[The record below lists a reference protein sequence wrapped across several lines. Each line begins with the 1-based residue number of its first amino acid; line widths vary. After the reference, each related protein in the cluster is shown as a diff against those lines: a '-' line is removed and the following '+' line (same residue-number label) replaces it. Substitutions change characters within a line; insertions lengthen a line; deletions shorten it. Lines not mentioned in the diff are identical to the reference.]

1 MKGTDDMDKKTFDTL
16 RERFDE
22 ARNDAVSDVIERITA
37 HFAGDKW
44 TLDQLEAVWGKH
56 IISFDGLT
64 DEEYKRYKAD
74 DYFMD
79 IEDAFD
85 NMEDTLNSE
94 DFNFDS
100 LVKLADEFGVDLDGV
115 KRPYKFIIFTP
126 DVDPD
131 KYDFAKPVEDIDEDK
146 IDPEDVAEYVICD
159 GRDEMLEVWE
169 GLYKRYEGEWYYVKD
184 DAGILVG
191 GAMDMND
198 LDTLE
203 NFRSFLRDPKLVR
216 QDYIKDVLDYFFD
229 ENGRL
234 KAKSVKEL
242 EDVYGLE
249 VVCTDGCSAEE
260 YEEIYNDDTVIT
272 DRNAK
277 DMDYMKETLS
287 HDTDQ
292 HLIELYSKYVDTS
305 KATYLE
311 NAYGMIKSTENGFAS
326 IYNARTNGER
336 TPAILKKD
344 PSIEGV
350 YEFWIKMG
358 ADVNTNGGKIIGKIY
373 DLNGEKEVA
382 KALEGIESGYA
393 VLSTSKGRMTLKD
406 AVKYYEDRQRLLKE

>member
-1 MKGTDDMDKKTFDTL
+1 MDKKTFDTL
-16 RERFDE
+16 RERFD
-22 ARNDAVSDVIERITA
+22 ANRNDAVSDVIERITA

-44 TLDQLEAVWGKH
+44 TLEQLETVWGKH

-79 IEDAFD
+79 IEDALD
-85 NMEDTLNSE
+85 SIAMEDTLNSE

-115 KRPYKFIIFTP
+115 TRPYKFIFFTP

-131 KYDFAKPVEDIDEDK
+131 KYDFAKPIEDIDEDK

-169 GLYKRYEGEWYYVKD
+169 GLYKHYEGRYYYVKD

-191 GAMDMND
+191 GAMDIND

-216 QDYIKDVLDYFFD
+216 QDYINGVLEHFFD
-229 ENGRL
+229 ENGTFKNKSDEEL
-234 KAKSVKEL
+234 K
-242 EDVYGLE
+242 DVYGLE

-260 YEEIYNDDTVIT
+260 YEEIYNDDTVVT
-272 DRNAK
+272 DKNAK
-277 DMDYMKETLS
+277 DMNYMKDTLC
-287 HDTDQ
+287 HNTDQ
-292 HLIELYSKYVDTS
+292 RLIELYSKYADTS
-305 KATYLE
+305 KVTSLE
-311 NAYGMIKSTENGFAS
+311 NARDMIKSVENGFAS
-326 IYNARTNGER
+326 FYNAVTDGVK

-358 ADVNTNGGKIIGKIY
+358 ADNNNNGGKIIGKIY
-373 DLNGEKEVA
+373 DLNGDYEVS
-382 KALEGIESGYA
+382 KALEGIESGFA
-393 VLSTSKGRMTLKD
+393 VLSTSKGRMSLEDT
-406 AVKYYEDRQRLLKE
+406 VKYYEDRQRLIKE

>member
-1 MKGTDDMDKKTFDTL
+1 MDKKTFDTL

-74 DYFMD
+74 DYFMNID
-79 IEDAFD
+79 DAFD

-94 DFNFDS
+94 DFDS

-115 KRPYKFIIFTP
+115 TRPYKFIIFTP

-131 KYDFAKPVEDIDEDK
+131 KYDFARPVEDIDEDK

-159 GRDEMLEVWE
+159 GRDEMLEKWE
-169 GLYKRYEGEWYYVKD
+169 SLYKHYEGEWYYVKD

-216 QDYIKDVLDYFFD
+216 QDYIDGVLEHFFGI
-229 ENGRL
+229 NGQFRDTPNE
-234 KAKSVKEL
+234 EL

-260 YEEIYNDDTVIT
+260 YEEIYNNDTVIT

-287 HDTDQ
+287 HNTDQ
-292 HLIELYSKYVDTS
+292 RLIELYGKYADTS
-305 KATYLE
+305 KATSLE
-311 NAYGMIKSTENGFAS
+311 NARDMIRGVENG
-326 IYNARTNGER
+326 IHLQCQNKRRKNACYTEER
-336 TPAILKKD
+336 PFYRG
-344 PSIEGV
+344 SV
-350 YEFWIKMG
+350 
-358 ADVNTNGGKIIGKIY
+358 
-373 DLNGEKEVA
+373 
-382 KALEGIESGYA
+382 
-393 VLSTSKGRMTLKD
+393 
-406 AVKYYEDRQRLLKE
+406 